1 MKRIIILAA
10 IFSSGILVSCSNQL
24 SQSDNDKI
32 IKASQIEE
40 ELFNEPSDSATE
52 KLLVGEWELR
62 AVNGNKIEEQE
73 NPRIF
78 NFSSD
83 GVASKSF
90 KKDLAKWRVIIRNN
104 QKIILLKSETI
115 EESIIKSIDSERLI
129 IISGTEEISLLK
141 ISKSK

>member
-40 ELFNEPSDSATE
+40 DLFKEPSDSITE
-52 KLLVGEWELR
+52 KILVGEWALK
-62 AVNGNKIEEQE
+62 AVNGNTVEEQE

-78 NFSSD
+78 NFGSD

-104 QKIILLKSETI
+104 QKNNHFYK
-115 EESIIKSIDSERLI
+115 KNFC
-129 IISGTEEISLLK
+129 
-141 ISKSK
+141 

>member
-1 MKRIIILAA
+1 MLLVIV
-10 IFSSGILVSCSNQL
+10 SSGVLVSCSNQL

-40 ELFNEPSDSATE
+40 DLFKEPSDSITE
-52 KLLVGEWELR
+52 KLLVGEWALR
-62 AVNGNKIEEQE
+62 AVNGNTVEEQD

-78 NFSSD
+78 NFGSD

-90 KKDLAKWRVIIRNN
+90 KKDLAKWRVIKRNE

-115 EESIIKSIDSERLI
+115 EESIIKTIDSERLV
-129 IISGTEEISLLK
+129 IISGNEEISLAK
-141 ISKSK
+141 ISK

>member
-1 MKRIIILAA
+1 MIRILMLLVIV
-10 IFSSGILVSCSNQL
+10 SSGVLVSCSNQL

-40 ELFNEPSDSATE
+40 DLFKEPSDSITE
-52 KLLVGEWELR
+52 KLLVGEWALR
-62 AVNGNKIEEQE
+62 AVNGNTVEEQD

-78 NFSSD
+78 NFGSD

-90 KKDLAKWRVIIRNN
+90 KKDLAKWRVIKRNE

-115 EESIIKSIDSERLI
+115 EESIIKTIDSERLV
-129 IISGTEEISLLK
+129 IISGNEEISLAK
-141 ISKSK
+141 ISK